1 MGGEL
6 KGRGK
11 TIFYAS
17 LKNKEKFLNPLTPTL
32 SHGMGRGSHWSSLDQ
47 QEFGSVYSYH
57 LADANIFNSEFG
69 NITETDSFSDEERE
83 YVVREFFKKI

>member
-1 MGGEL
+1 VGGEL

-32 SHGMGRGSHWSSLDQ
+32 SHGMGRGSHWCQSSTM
-47 QEFGSVYSYH
+47 YAKRH
-57 LADANIFNSEFG
+57 NANVMPLCSLCLRVR
-69 NITETDSFSDEERE
+69 SF
-83 YVVREFFKKI
+83 